1 MDDHQLIRQFKESGD
16 KRAFEK
22 ILTRYESRVFH
33 FGFRRCGHVQ
43 DAEDVVQET
52 FVSAYRYLK
61 DFREESSL
69 LSWLLRI
76 ASSVC
81 IKKRRLRKDE
91 PRSHESFESLH
102 ERGAEDSVV
111 ETTDESPSALM
122 LRQEMTRVVREIMAE
137 LPPAVST
144 MIELR
149 DIEGLS
155 TREVAE
161 TLGISETAAKV
172 RLHRARAALYK
183 RFTEVYHDETT
194 R

>member
-22 ILTRYESRVFH
+22 ILTRYESRIFH

-81 IKKRRLRKDE
+81 IKKRRRRKDE
-91 PRSHESFESLH
+91 PRNHESFDALH
-102 ERGAEDSVV
+102 ERGGEDAIAQTG
-111 ETTDESPSALM
+111 EPSASDLM

-137 LPPAVST
+137 LPSAVST

-155 TREVAE
+155 TREVAD

-183 RFTEVYHDETT
+183 RFTEVYHDDTT